1 MTAQADPTTETELDR
16 LRQRV
21 RDLEQERRHLVAVVE
36 MLDAITG
43 SFEVPDIVQSVVHKL
58 GEMYGLDR
66 CSVFLAERGN
76 RTARLMATY
85 EDPSLSNHLVDLER
99 YPEIRQALETNSPV
113 IIADV
118 GSDTLVSGVRGALV
132 DRGIR
137 AISVVPISWRGVAVG
152 AIFLR
157 TFRDGP
163 AFSDADLR
171 FVKVVAT
178 LTAKALRTAWR
189 IEKLQKRGGTSTPG
203 GSERDRQRATLVA
216 YLQRLLQ
223 EYSEHETGGAE
234 RLAPAQQGELERL
247 VGLSLAVVSREA
259 RPQA

>member
-1 MTAQADPTTETELDR
+1 MEPSSAPEIER
-16 LRQRV
+16 LQLRV
-21 RDLEQERRHLVAVVE
+21 QELEQERRHLVAVIE

-43 SFEVPDIVQSVVHKL
+43 TFEVPDIVQSVVHKL

-99 YPEIRQALETNSPV
+99 YPEIRQALETNSAV
-113 IIADV
+113 IITDV
-118 GSDTLVSGVRGALV
+118 GEDALVSGVRGALIE
-132 DRGIR
+132 RGIR
-137 AISVVPISWRGVAVG
+137 AITVIPISWRGVAVG

-157 TFRDGP
+157 AFRDGP

-171 FVKVVAT
+171 FVNVVAS
-178 LTAKALRTAWR
+178 LTAKSLRTAWKF
-189 IEKLQKRGGTSTPG
+189 EKLHKRTGTAAATT
-203 GSERDRQRATLVA
+203 ERDRQRATLVVFM
-216 YLQRLLQ
+216 QKLLS
-223 EYSEHETGGAE
+223 EYAEHDSPGGE
-234 RLAPAQQGELERL
+234 QLSPAQAGELERL
-247 VGLSLAVVSREA
+247 TGMALSVVAREA